1 MLKYSNDLRRD
12 LEFNSNNL
20 NDLNSKKSSLDTYE
34 DYNLKLSEFLKQLD
48 YSNKSLY
55 SQTRFTNN
63 LQDLTQSD
71 EINNIWID
79 SIKYLRDLHEFA
91 QRFCWHTG

>member
-1 MLKYSNDLRRD
+1 MLKYSKDLKRD

-34 DYNLKLSEFLKQLD
+34 NYNLKLFEFLKQLD
-48 YSNKSLY
+48 YSNKSLF
-55 SQTRFTNN
+55 SQTRFINS
-63 LQDLTQSD
+63 LQNLTQSD

-79 SIKYLRDLHEFA
+79 SIKYIESLH
-91 QRFCWHTG
+91 